1 MKNTLF
7 FDDSFNPIL
16 LENEESDAGEQQ
28 NTIFLKFR
36 TSDSENQRLHITVR
50 YAEYDEQLDP
60 ETDYNFQLAG
70 EYWASGA
77 ATLIQLRN
85 DDFLSQI
92 TQLTFPDVIS
102 TDAALLED
110 GEFQNAYYMQ
120 GKEEKDE
127 ELRQQVIV
135 YTNGR
140 EYNIQPSAQDMQ
152 RIAQLVFSAALR
164 GTNALLVIT
173 VILKATE
180 IEDTADLAMHFRV
193 NRVFDETYIPE
204 QTVRDGKYVITVNY
218 PILNIAQGDRNQV
231 DIYLTTTAG
240 NIQIEQGKC
249 KATITA
255 SSITTSDA
263 FTGEI
268 EILELLEPTEL
279 AENGLTLIPILET
292 FEVAPNS
299 NIAGFAEVDE
309 IPVVTI
315 FTPALQLETPQE
327 GLIVGRRT
335 VQLSVLVSNAAFYT
349 IPEFVNVA
357 ASFSL
362 RTDYTYI
369 GAAGTIDSG
378 YLTSVE
384 IPLDDFTTVTE
395 VTVQ

>member
-7 FDDSFNPIL
+7 FDDSFTPVL
-16 LENEESDAGEQQ
+16 LENEEADAGEQQ
-28 NTIFLKFR
+28 NTIYLRFR
-36 TSDSENQRLHITVR
+36 TSAEENQRLHITVR
-50 YAEYDEQLDP
+50 YAEYDEQLEP

-77 ATLIQLRN
+77 ATLIQLLN
-85 DDFLSQI
+85 DNFISQN
-92 TQLTFPDVIS
+92 TQLTFPDIIS

-110 GEFQNAYYMQ
+110 GEFTNAFYMQ

-173 VILKATE
+173 VILTASE

-193 NRVFDETYIPE
+193 NRVFDEIYIPE
-204 QTVRDGKYVITVNY
+204 QTVRDGKYIITVNY

-263 FTGEI
+263 FTGEL
-268 EILELLEPTEL
+268 EVLELLEPTDL
-279 AENGLTLIPILET
+279 AENGLTLVPILET
-292 FEVAPNS
+292 IEVAPNS

-309 IPVVTI
+309 IPVITI
-315 FTPALQLETPQE
+315 FTPALQLETPEE

-357 ASFSL
+357 TSFSL
-362 RTDYTYI
+362 RTDYTYT

>member
-7 FDDSFNPIL
+7 FNDSFSPIL
-16 LENEESDAGEQQ
+16 LENEETDTDEVRNS
-28 NTIFLKFR
+28 IYLRFR
-36 TSDSENQRLHITVR
+36 TSAAANQRLHITVL

-60 ETDYNFQLAG
+60 NTDYDFLLEG
-70 EYWASGA
+70 EYWASGGV
-77 ATLIQLRN
+77 TTIQLRN
-85 DDFLSQI
+85 DEFLSQN
-92 TQLTFPDVIS
+92 TQITFPDVIS
-102 TDAALLED
+102 TDAALLEN
-110 GEFQNAYYMQ
+110 GEFVNAYYMQ

-173 VILKATE
+173 VILTASE
-180 IEDTADLAMHFRV
+180 IEDTADIEMHFRV
-193 NRVFDETYIPE
+193 NRVFDEIYIPA
-204 QTVRDGKYVITVNY
+204 QTVKNGKYVITVNY
-218 PILNIAQGDRNQV
+218 PILNIAQGARNQV

-263 FTGEI
+263 FTGDLEV
-268 EILELLEPTEL
+268 LELLEPTDL
-279 AENGLTLIPILET
+279 AENGLTLVPILET

-299 NIAGFAEVDE
+299 NVATFTEADE
-309 IPVVTI
+309 IPTI
-315 FTPALQLETPQE
+315 SISTPALQLETPVE
-327 GLIVGRRT
+327 GVIVGRRT
-335 VQLSVLVSNAAFYT
+335 VQLSVTVDNAAFYT
-349 IPEFVNVA
+349 IPQYVNVGN
-357 ASFSL
+357 SIGL
-362 RTDYTYI
+362 RTDYTYV
-369 GAAGTIDSG
+369 GTAGVIDSG
-378 YLTSVE
+378 FMTSVD
-384 IPLDDFTTVTE
+384 IPLDEFTTVTE

>member
-7 FDDSFNPIL
+7 FDDSFTPIL
-16 LENEESDAGEQQ
+16 LENEETDSGDLQ
-28 NTIFLKFR
+28 NEIYLRFR
-36 TSDSENQRLHITVR
+36 TSSSQNQRLHITVR
-50 YAEYDEQLDP
+50 YAEYDEQLEP
-60 ETDYNFQLAG
+60 STDYNFMLAG
-70 EYWASGA
+70 EYWAAGGV
-77 ATLIQLRN
+77 TLIQLLN
-85 DDFLSQI
+85 DDFLSQN
-92 TQLTFPDVIS
+92 TQITFPDIIS

-110 GEFQNAYYMQ
+110 SEFVNAYYMQ

-173 VILKATE
+173 VILTASE
-180 IEDTADLAMHFRV
+180 IEETADLEMHFRV
-193 NRVFDETYIPE
+193 NRVFDAVYIPA
-204 QTVRDGKYVITVNY
+204 QTVQNGKYTITVNY

-268 EILELLEPTEL
+268 EILELLEPTAL
-279 AENGLTLIPILET
+279 AENGLTLVPILET

-299 NIAGFAEVDE
+299 NTAGFEGEEE
-309 IPVVTI
+309 IQIVSI

-362 RTDYTYI
+362 RTDYTYT

>member
-7 FDDSFNPIL
+7 FDDSFTPIL
-16 LENEESDAGEQQ
+16 LENEETDSDEIR
-28 NTIFLKFR
+28 NEIFLRFR
-36 TSDSENQRLHITVR
+36 TSASENQRLHITVR
-50 YAEYDEQLDP
+50 YAEYDEQLEP
-60 ETDYNFQLAG
+60 STDYNFMLAG
-70 EYWASGA
+70 EYWAAGGV
-77 ATLIQLRN
+77 TLIQLLN
-85 DDFLSQI
+85 DDFLSQN
-92 TQLTFPDVIS
+92 TQITFPDIIS
-102 TDAALLED
+102 TDAALSED
-110 GEFQNAYYMQ
+110 GEFVNAYYMQ

-140 EYNIQPSAQDMQ
+140 EYNIQPSTQDMQ

-173 VILKATE
+173 VILTASE
-180 IEDTADLAMHFRV
+180 IEETADLEMHFRV
-193 NRVFDETYIPE
+193 NRVFDTVYIPA
-204 QTVRDGKYVITVNY
+204 QTVQNGKYTITVNY

-279 AENGLTLIPILET
+279 AENSLTLVPILET

-299 NIAGFAEVDE
+299 DIAGFEGEEE
-309 IPVVTI
+309 IQIVSI

-362 RTDYTYI
+362 RTDYTYT

>member
-7 FDDSFNPIL
+7 FDDSFTPVL
-16 LENEESDAGEQQ
+16 LENEEADAGEQQ
-28 NTIFLKFR
+28 NTIYLRFR
-36 TSDSENQRLHITVR
+36 TSAEENQRLHITVR
-50 YAEYDEQLDP
+50 YAEYDEQLEP

-77 ATLIQLRN
+77 ATLIQLLN
-85 DDFLSQI
+85 DNFISQN
-92 TQLTFPDVIS
+92 TQLTFPDIIS

-110 GEFQNAYYMQ
+110 GEFTNAFYMQ

-164 GTNALLVIT
+164 GTNALLIIT
-173 VILKATE
+173 VILTASE

-193 NRVFDETYIPE
+193 NRVFDEIYIPE
-204 QTVRDGKYVITVNY
+204 QTVRDGKYIITVNY

-231 DIYLTTTAG
+231 DIYMTTTAG

-263 FTGEI
+263 FTGEL
-268 EILELLEPTEL
+268 EVLELLEPTDL
-279 AENGLTLIPILET
+279 AENGLTLVPILET
-292 FEVAPNS
+292 IEVAPNS

-315 FTPALQLETPQE
+315 FTPALQLETPEE

-362 RTDYTYI
+362 RTDYTYT

>member
-1 MKNTLF
+1 MKNTIF
-7 FDDSFNPIL
+7 FNDTFTPIL
-16 LENEESDAGEQQ
+16 LENEETDSGDLQ
-28 NTIFLKFR
+28 NEIYLRFR
-36 TSDSENQRLHITVR
+36 TSSSQNQRLHITVR
-50 YAEYDEQLDP
+50 YAEYDEQLEP
-60 ETDYNFQLAG
+60 STDYNFMLAG
-70 EYWASGA
+70 EYWAAGGV
-77 ATLIQLRN
+77 TLIQLLN
-85 DDFLSQI
+85 DDFLSQN
-92 TQLTFPDVIS
+92 TQITFPDIIS

-110 GEFQNAYYMQ
+110 SEFVNAYYMQ

-173 VILKATE
+173 VILTASE
-180 IEDTADLAMHFRV
+180 IEETADLEMHFRV
-193 NRVFDETYIPE
+193 NRVFDAVYIPA
-204 QTVRDGKYVITVNY
+204 QTVQNGKYTITVNY

-240 NIQIEQGKC
+240 NVQIEQGKC

-279 AENGLTLIPILET
+279 AENGLTLVPILET

-299 NIAGFAEVDE
+299 NIAGFEGEEE
-309 IPVVTI
+309 IQIVSI

-335 VQLSVLVSNAAFYT
+335 VQLSVTVANAAFYV
-349 IPEFVNVA
+349 IPQFVNVGN
-357 ASFSL
+357 SIGL
-362 RTDYTYI
+362 RTDYTYVGTA
-369 GAAGTIDSG
+369 GAIDSG
-378 YLTSVE
+378 FLTSVD
-384 IPLDDFTTVTE
+384 IPLDEFTTVTE

>member
-7 FDDSFNPIL
+7 FDDSFTPVL
-16 LENEESDAGEQQ
+16 LENEEADAGEQQ
-28 NTIFLKFR
+28 NSIYLRFR
-36 TSDSENQRLHITVR
+36 TSAEENQRLHITVR
-50 YAEYDEQLDP
+50 YAEYDEQLEP

-77 ATLIQLRN
+77 ATLIQLLN
-85 DDFLSQI
+85 DNFISQN
-92 TQLTFPDVIS
+92 TQLTFPDIIS

-110 GEFQNAYYMQ
+110 GEFTNAFYMQ

-173 VILKATE
+173 VILTASE

-193 NRVFDETYIPE
+193 NRVFDDIYIPE
-204 QTVRDGKYVITVNY
+204 QTVRDGKYIITVNY

-263 FTGEI
+263 FTGEL
-268 EILELLEPTEL
+268 EVLELLEPTDL
-279 AENGLTLIPILET
+279 AESGLTLVPILET
-292 FEVAPNS
+292 IEVAPNS
-299 NIAGFAEVDE
+299 NIAGFTEVDE

-315 FTPALQLETPQE
+315 FTPALQLETPEE

-362 RTDYTYI
+362 RTDYTYT

>member
-16 LENEESDAGEQQ
+16 LENEESDAGEQL

-36 TSDSENQRLHITVR
+36 TSDSANQRLHITVR
-50 YAEYDEQLDP
+50 YAEYDEQLEP

-77 ATLIQLRN
+77 ATLIQIRN
-85 DDFLSQI
+85 DDFLSQN
-92 TQLTFPDVIS
+92 TQITFPDIIS
-102 TDAALLED
+102 TDAALSED
-110 GEFQNAYYMQ
+110 GEFVNAYYMQ

-152 RIAQLVFSAALR
+152 RIAQLVFSASLR
-164 GTNALLVIT
+164 GTNALLIIT
-173 VILKATE
+173 IILKATE
-180 IEDTADLAMHFRV
+180 IENTADLAMHFRV

-218 PILNIAQGDRNQV
+218 PILNIAQDDRNQV

-240 NIQIEQGKC
+240 NIQIEQGKI

-279 AENGLTLIPILET
+279 AENGLTLVPILET
-292 FEVAPNS
+292 FEVSPNS
-299 NIAGFAEVDE
+299 NIAGFEGEEE
-309 IPVVTI
+309 IQIVSI
-315 FTPALQLETPQE
+315 FTPALHLETPQE

-335 VQLSVLVSNAAFYT
+335 VQLSVLVANAAFYT

-357 ASFSL
+357 TSFSL

>member
-7 FDDSFNPIL
+7 FDDSFTPVL
-16 LENEESDAGEQQ
+16 LENEEADAGEQQ
-28 NTIFLKFR
+28 NTIYLRFR
-36 TSDSENQRLHITVR
+36 TSAEENQRLHITVR
-50 YAEYDEQLDP
+50 YAEYDEQLEP
-60 ETDYNFQLAG
+60 ETDYNFELAG

-77 ATLIQLRN
+77 ATLIQLLN
-85 DDFLSQI
+85 DNFISQN
-92 TQLTFPDVIS
+92 TQLTFPDIIS

-110 GEFQNAYYMQ
+110 GEFANAFYMQ

-173 VILKATE
+173 VILTASE

-193 NRVFDETYIPE
+193 NRVFDEIYIPE
-204 QTVRDGKYVITVNY
+204 QTVRDGKYIITVNY

-231 DIYLTTTAG
+231 DIYMTTTAG

-263 FTGEI
+263 FTGEL
-268 EILELLEPTEL
+268 EVLELLEPTDL
-279 AENGLTLIPILET
+279 AESGLTLVPILET
-292 FEVAPNS
+292 IEVAPNS

-315 FTPALQLETPQE
+315 FTPALQLETPEE

>member
-1 MKNTLF
+1 MKNTIF
-7 FDDSFNPIL
+7 FDDSFTPVL

-28 NTIFLKFR
+28 NTIYLRFR
-36 TSDSENQRLHITVR
+36 TSESENQRLHITVR
-50 YAEYDEQLDP
+50 YAEYDEQLEP
-60 ETDYNFQLAG
+60 ETDYIFLLAG

-85 DDFLSQI
+85 DDFISQN

-110 GEFQNAYYMQ
+110 GEFENAFYMQ

-173 VILKATE
+173 VILTASE
-180 IEDTADLAMHFRV
+180 IEETADLEMHFRV
-193 NRVFDETYIPE
+193 NRVFDAVYIPA
-204 QTVRDGKYVITVNY
+204 QTVQNGKYTITVNY

-279 AENGLTLIPILET
+279 AENGLTLVPILET

-299 NIAGFAEVDE
+299 NIARFEGVEE
-309 IPVVTI
+309 IQIVSI

-362 RTDYTYI
+362 RTDYTYT

-378 YLTSVE
+378 YLTSVQ

>member
-7 FDDSFNPIL
+7 FDDSFTPVL
-16 LENEESDAGEQQ
+16 LENEEADAGEQQ
-28 NTIFLKFR
+28 NSIYLRFR
-36 TSDSENQRLHITVR
+36 TSAEENQRLHITVR
-50 YAEYDEQLDP
+50 YAEYDEQLEP

-77 ATLIQLRN
+77 ATLIQLLN
-85 DDFLSQI
+85 DNFISQN
-92 TQLTFPDVIS
+92 TQLTFPDIIS

-110 GEFQNAYYMQ
+110 GEFANAFYMQ

-173 VILKATE
+173 VILTASE

-193 NRVFDETYIPE
+193 NRVFDEVYIPE
-204 QTVRDGKYVITVNY
+204 QTVRDGKYIITVNY

-263 FTGEI
+263 FTGEL
-268 EILELLEPTEL
+268 EVLELLEPTDL
-279 AENGLTLIPILET
+279 AESGLTLVPILET
-292 FEVAPNS
+292 IEVAPNS

-309 IPVVTI
+309 IPVITI
-315 FTPALQLETPQE
+315 FTPALQLETPEE

-362 RTDYTYI
+362 RTDYTYT

>member
-1 MKNTLF
+1 MKNTIF
-7 FDDSFNPIL
+7 FDDSFNPVL
-16 LENEESDAGEQQ
+16 LENEETDTDEVRNS
-28 NTIFLKFR
+28 IYLRFR
-36 TSDSENQRLHITVR
+36 TSAAANQRLHITVL

-60 ETDYNFQLAG
+60 NTDYDFLLEG
-70 EYWASGA
+70 EYWASGGV
-77 ATLIQLRN
+77 TTIQLRN
-85 DDFLSQI
+85 DEFLSQN
-92 TQLTFPDVIS
+92 TQITFPDVIS
-102 TDAALLED
+102 TDAALLEN
-110 GEFQNAYYMQ
+110 GEFVNAYYMQ

-173 VILKATE
+173 VILTASE

-193 NRVFDETYIPE
+193 NRVFDAVYIPE
-204 QTVRDGKYVITVNY
+204 QTVRDGKYIITVNY
-218 PILNIAQGDRNQV
+218 PILDIAQGDRNQV
-231 DIYLTTTAG
+231 DIYMTTTAG

-263 FTGEI
+263 FTGEL
-268 EILELLEPTEL
+268 EVLELLEQTDL
-279 AENGLTLIPILET
+279 AENGLTLVPILET
-292 FEVAPNS
+292 IEVEPNS
-299 NIAGFAEVDE
+299 NITGFAEVDE
-309 IPVVTI
+309 IQVITI
-315 FTPALQLETPQE
+315 FTPALQLETPEE

>member
-60 ETDYNFQLAG
+60 ETDYIFQLAG

-193 NRVFDETYIPE
+193 NRVFDEVYIPE
-204 QTVRDGKYVITVNY
+204 QTVRDGKYIITVNY
-218 PILNIAQGDRNQV
+218 PILNIAQGDRNQIDV
-231 DIYLTTTAG
+231 YMTTTAG

-263 FTGEI
+263 FTGEL
-268 EILELLEPTEL
+268 EVLELLEPTDL
-279 AENGLTLIPILET
+279 AENGLTLVPILET
-292 FEVAPNS
+292 IEVAPNS
-299 NIAGFAEVDE
+299 NIAGFTEVDE

-315 FTPALQLETPQE
+315 FTPALQLETPEE

-362 RTDYTYI
+362 RTDYTYT

-378 YLTSVE
+378 YLTSVV

>member
-36 TSDSENQRLHITVR
+36 TSDSANQRLHITVR
-50 YAEYDEQLDP
+50 YAEYDEQLEP

-85 DDFLSQI
+85 DDFLSQN
-92 TQLTFPDVIS
+92 TQITFPDVIS
-102 TDAALLED
+102 TDAALSED
-110 GEFQNAYYMQ
+110 GEFVNAYYMQ

-164 GTNALLVIT
+164 GTNAILVIT
-173 VILKATE
+173 VILTASE
-180 IEDTADLAMHFRV
+180 IEETADLEMHFRV
-193 NRVFDETYIPE
+193 NRVFDVVYIPA
-204 QTVRDGKYVITVNY
+204 QTVQNGKYTITVNY

-279 AENGLTLIPILET
+279 AENGLTLVPILET

-299 NIAGFAEVDE
+299 NIAGFEGEEE
-309 IPVVTI
+309 IQIVSI

-335 VQLSVLVSNAAFYT
+335 VQLSVLVANAAFYT

-357 ASFSL
+357 TSFSL

-378 YLTSVE
+378 YMTSVE

>member
-7 FDDSFNPIL
+7 FDDSFTPVL
-16 LENEESDAGEQQ
+16 LENEEADVGEQQ
-28 NTIFLKFR
+28 NTIYLRFR
-36 TSDSENQRLHITVR
+36 TSAEENQRLHITVR
-50 YAEYDEQLDP
+50 YAEYDEQLEP
-60 ETDYNFQLAG
+60 ETEYNYQLAG

-77 ATLIQLRN
+77 ATLIQLLN
-85 DDFLSQI
+85 DNFISQN
-92 TQLTFPDVIS
+92 TQLTFPDIIS

-110 GEFQNAYYMQ
+110 GEFANAFYMQ

-173 VILKATE
+173 VILTASE

-193 NRVFDETYIPE
+193 NRVFDEIYIPE
-204 QTVRDGKYVITVNY
+204 QTVRNGKYIITVNY

-231 DIYLTTTAG
+231 DIYMTTTAG

-263 FTGEI
+263 FTGEL
-268 EILELLEPTEL
+268 EVLELLEPTDL
-279 AENGLTLIPILET
+279 AESGLTLVPILET
-292 FEVAPNS
+292 IEVAPNS

-315 FTPALQLETPQE
+315 FTPALQLETPEE

>member
-7 FDDSFNPIL
+7 FDDSFTPIL
-16 LENEESDAGEQQ
+16 LENEETDSGELQ
-28 NTIFLKFR
+28 NEIYLRFR
-36 TSDSENQRLHITVR
+36 TSSSQNQRLHITVR
-50 YAEYDEQLDP
+50 YAEYDEQLEP
-60 ETDYNFQLAG
+60 ETDYNFLLAG

-85 DDFLSQI
+85 DDFISQN
-92 TQLTFPDVIS
+92 TQLTFPDIIS

-110 GEFQNAYYMQ
+110 GELVNAFYMQ

-173 VILKATE
+173 VILTASE

-193 NRVFDETYIPE
+193 NRVFDAVYIPE
-204 QTVRDGKYVITVNY
+204 QTVRDGKYIITVNY

-231 DIYLTTTAG
+231 DIYMTTTAG

-263 FTGEI
+263 FTGEL
-268 EILELLEPTEL
+268 EVLELLEPTDL
-279 AENGLTLIPILET
+279 AENGLTLVPILET
-292 FEVAPNS
+292 IEVAPNS

-315 FTPALQLETPQE
+315 FTPALQLETPEE

>member
-384 IPLDDFTTVTE
+384 IPLDDFTTMTE

>member
-7 FDDSFNPIL
+7 FDDSFTPIL

-36 TSDSENQRLHITVR
+36 TSDSANQRLHITVR
-50 YAEYDEQLDP
+50 YAEYDEQLEP

-85 DDFLSQI
+85 DDFLSQNTQI
-92 TQLTFPDVIS
+92 TFQDVIS
-102 TDAALLED
+102 TDAALSED
-110 GEFQNAYYMQ
+110 GEFVNAYYMQ

-127 ELRQQVIV
+127 ELRKQVIV

-173 VILKATE
+173 VILTASE
-180 IEDTADLAMHFRV
+180 IEETADLAMHFRV
-193 NRVFDETYIPE
+193 NRVFDEIYIPE

-218 PILNIAQGDRNQV
+218 PILDIAQGDRNQV

-279 AENGLTLIPILET
+279 AENGLTLVPILET
-292 FEVAPNS
+292 FEVVPNS
-299 NIAGFAEVDE
+299 NINGFEGEEE
-309 IPVVTI
+309 IQIVSI

-335 VQLSVLVSNAAFYT
+335 VQLSVLVANAAFYT

-357 ASFSL
+357 TSFSL

-369 GAAGTIDSG
+369 GATGTIDSG

-384 IPLDDFTTVTE
+384 IPLDDFATVTE

>member
-7 FDDSFNPIL
+7 FDASFTPIL
-16 LENEESDAGEQQ
+16 LENEETDSGEFQ
-28 NTIFLKFR
+28 NEIYLRFR
-36 TSDSENQRLHITVR
+36 TSSSQNQRLHITVR
-50 YAEYDEQLDP
+50 YAEYDEQLEP

-77 ATLIQLRN
+77 ATLIQIRN
-85 DDFLSQI
+85 DDFLSQN
-92 TQLTFPDVIS
+92 TQITFPDVIS
-102 TDAALLED
+102 TDAALSED
-110 GEFQNAYYMQ
+110 GEFVNAYYMQ

-152 RIAQLVFSAALR
+152 RIAQLVFSAALC

-173 VILKATE
+173 VILTASE
-180 IEDTADLAMHFRV
+180 IEETADLAMHFRV
-193 NRVFDETYIPE
+193 NRVFDEIYIPE

-279 AENGLTLIPILET
+279 AENGLTLVPILET

-299 NIAGFAEVDE
+299 NITGFEGEEE
-309 IPVVTI
+309 IQIVSI

-357 ASFSL
+357 ASFGL
-362 RTDYTYI
+362 RTDYTYT

>member
-7 FDDSFNPIL
+7 FDDSFTPIL
-16 LENEESDAGEQQ
+16 LENEETDSDEIR
-28 NTIFLKFR
+28 NEIFLRFR
-36 TSDSENQRLHITVR
+36 TSESENQRLHITVR
-50 YAEYDEQLDP
+50 YAEYDEQLEP

-85 DDFLSQI
+85 DDFLSQN
-92 TQLTFPDVIS
+92 TQITFPDVIS
-102 TDAALLED
+102 TDAALSED
-110 GEFQNAYYMQ
+110 GEFVNAYYMQ

-173 VILKATE
+173 VILTASE
-180 IEDTADLAMHFRV
+180 IEETADLEMHFRV
-193 NRVFDETYIPE
+193 NRVFDVVYIPA
-204 QTVRDGKYVITVNY
+204 QTVQNGKYTITVNY

-279 AENGLTLIPILET
+279 AENGLTLVPILET

-299 NIAGFAEVDE
+299 NIAGFEGEEE
-309 IPVVTI
+309 IQIVSI

-335 VQLSVLVSNAAFYT
+335 VQLSVLVANAAFYT

-357 ASFSL
+357 TSFSL

-378 YLTSVE
+378 YMTSVE